1 MSELLLELYSEEMPF
16 YYLKNLENSIKDC
29 FNKYL
34 LSLNIIDNIDNKN
47 INIYLTPC
55 RIIIHLFN
63 LNDTIKIKYKEI
75 IGPKLKAKN
84 EEVEKFLEKFNLKSE
99 KELKKSKN
107 YYILVKENYEV
118 DTKNLLK
125 EELPNILNNMVSL
138 FPENVRWI
146 KGNKKIKWL
155 APLRNILCL
164 FNNEILSFNFHNL
177 QSNNY
182 TYGHKILIGLD
193 KRIEIQNFEDY
204 KTKLKENFVIFD
216 QNERKEII
224 TDAIF
229 KIENSFNL
237 SVVQNA
243 SQYNLVN
250 EIIYSTEYPLIL
262 SGEFKEEF
270 TKMPSFILLNEIIE
284 KYKCL
289 CLTDKTSNIIS
300 NKIILFADT
309 KTDDNGKNIIKGI
322 TNSINKRLNY
332 INNELIKFLSESLET
347 KTNKLKEISYYDGF
361 GTIYD
366 KVERLVELSK
376 FICLWIPH
384 TDLIATEQA
393 AKLSKID
400 NTTKFIKDNPDLKGY
415 LSAYYAKT
423 NNYNDFICDGLKEY
437 YKPKNKYDNIPL
449 TNIGKVLSIADKIDN
464 ISSAFIIDSDSS
476 GSKDPYFIRKNI
488 YATIRIITESRINI
502 PVNILIHK
510 SLSLFKTKIYK
521 MNDNTKLKIKDK
533 IVYVSNSL
541 IELFKTK
548 FKEYLIQNNYNKLI
562 TNAVLSTIENSKK
575 QNLILPVAQDKIL
588 EIDDY
593 IKNNYNDFLIIKN
606 TYKRLNHILFD
617 FCDNKEKKSLFKKIF
632 HKRKLKNIQE
642 QELNKK
648 LKESKTKLKKFYIK
662 GEYKECLNILLD
674 LSQATNKFF
683 DSIAIKT
690 KNKKDTNR
698 KMILLCKIKLIYDN
712 FLNFKFF

>member
-16 YYLKNLENSIKDC
+16 YYLKNLENSIKEF
-29 FNKYL
+29 FNKHL
-34 LSLNIIDNIDNKN
+34 LSLNIIDDINNTN

-107 YYILVKENYEV
+107 YYILVKENYEI

-125 EELPNILNNMVSL
+125 EELPNILNNMISL
-138 FPENVRWI
+138 FPENIRWI
-146 KGNKKIKWL
+146 KEDKKIKWL
-155 APLRNILCL
+155 APLRNILCI
-164 FNNEILSFNFHNL
+164 FNNEILDFNFHNL

-193 KRIEIQNFEDY
+193 HKIKINNFEDY

-216 QNERKEII
+216 QNQRKEII

-250 EIIYSTEYPLIL
+250 EIIYSTEYPLVL

-376 FICLWIPH
+376 FICLWLPH

-400 NTTKFIKDNPDLKGY
+400 NTTKFVKDNPDLKGY

-437 YKPKNKYDNIPL
+437 YKPKNKHDNIPL

-488 YATIRIITESRINI
+488 YAIIRIIIESRINI

-575 QNLILPVAQDKIL
+575 QNLILPVLQDRIL
-588 EIDDY
+588 DIENY
-593 IKNNYNDFLIIKN
+593 IENNYNDFLIIKN
-606 TYKRLNHILFD
+606 TYKRLNNIILD

-648 LKESKTKLKKFYIK
+648 LKDAKVKIKKAYVK
-662 GEYKECLNILLD
+662 GEYKECLSTLLE
-674 LSQATNKFF
+674 LSYAINKFF
-683 DSIAIKT
+683 DNIVIKT

-698 KMILLCKIKLIYDN
+698 KMILLCKIKIIYDN
-712 FLNFKFF
+712 FLNFKLF

>member
-16 YYLKNLENSIKDC
+16 YYLKNLENSIKEF
-29 FNKYL
+29 FNKHL
-34 LSLNIIDNIDNKN
+34 LSLNIIDDIDNKN
-47 INIYLTPC
+47 INVYLTPC

-118 DTKNLLK
+118 NTKNLLK
-125 EELPNILNNMVSL
+125 EELPNILNNMISL

-146 KGNKKIKWL
+146 KEDKKIKWL
-155 APLRNILCL
+155 APLRNILCI
-164 FNNEILSFNFHNL
+164 FNNEILDFNFHNL

-204 KTKLKENFVIFD
+204 KIKLKENFVIFD

-224 TDAIF
+224 ADAIF
-229 KIENSFNL
+229 KIENSSNL
-237 SVVQNA
+237 LVVQNN

-250 EIIYSTEYPLIL
+250 EIIYSTEYPLVL

-270 TKMPSFILLNEIIE
+270 TKMPSFVLLNEIIE

-289 CLTDKTSNIIS
+289 CLTDKTNNIIS

-309 KTDDNGKNIIKGI
+309 TTEDNGISIINGI

-347 KTNKLKEISYYDGF
+347 KFNKLKEISYYDGF

-376 FICLWIPH
+376 FICLWLPH

-400 NTTKFIKDNPDLKGY
+400 NTTKFVKDNPDLKGY

-437 YKPKNKYDNIPL
+437 YKPKNKHDNIPL

-488 YATIRIITESRINI
+488 YAVIRII

-510 SLSLFKTKIYK
+510 SLSLFKTKTYK
-521 MNDNTKLKIKDK
+521 INDNTKLKIKDK
-533 IVYVSNSL
+533 IIYISNSL

-548 FKEYLIQNNYNKLI
+548 FKEYLIQNNYNKI
-562 TNAVLSTIENSKK
+562 IINAVLSTIEVSKK

-648 LKESKTKLKKFYIK
+648 LKELKIKIKKAYIK
-662 GEYKECLNILLD
+662 GEYKECFNILLD
-674 LSQATNKFF
+674 LSNSTNKFF
-683 DSIAIKT
+683 ENILIKT

-698 KMILLCKIKLIYDN
+698 KMILLCKIKMIYDN
-712 FLNFKFF
+712 FLNFKLF

>member
-16 YYLKNLENSIKDC
+16 YYLRNLENSIKEF
-29 FNKYL
+29 FNKHL
-34 LSLNIIDNIDNKN
+34 LSLNIIDDINNTN

-107 YYILVKENYEV
+107 YYILVKENYEI

-138 FPENVRWI
+138 FPENIRWV
-146 KGNKKIKWL
+146 KEDKKIKWL
-155 APLRNILCL
+155 APLRNILCI
-164 FNNEILSFNFHNL
+164 FNNEILDFNFHNL

-182 TYGHKILIGLD
+182 TYGHKILSGLD
-193 KRIEIQNFEDY
+193 HKIKINNFEDY
-204 KTKLKENFVIFD
+204 KIKLKENFVIFD

-229 KIENSFNL
+229 KIENSSNL
-237 SVVQNA
+237 SVVQNN

-250 EIIYSTEYPLIL
+250 EIIYSTEYPLVL
-262 SGEFKEEF
+262 SGDFKEDF
-270 TKMPSFILLNEIIE
+270 VQMPTFILLNEIIE

-376 FICLWIPH
+376 FICLWLPH

-575 QNLILPVAQDKIL
+575 QNLILPVLQDKIL
-588 EIDDY
+588 EITDY
-593 IKNNYNDFLIIKN
+593 MENNYNNFLIIKN
-606 TYKRLNHILFD
+606 TYKRLNNIILD

-648 LKESKTKLKKFYIK
+648 LKDAKVKIKKAYIK
-662 GEYKECLNILLD
+662 GEYKECFNILLD

-698 KMILLCKIKLIYDN
+698 KMILLCKIKIIYDN
-712 FLNFKFF
+712 FLNFKLF